1 MQVLIQVGTY
11 SILLSKRWLRQNSNL
26 LSIRPFVI
34 TNLQCQLKTTTIY
47 VVPILHATIYGVPA
61 LS

>member
-1 MQVLIQVGTY
+1 MQILIQVGTY
-11 SILLSKRWLRQNSNL
+11 SILLSKRWLIQNPNL

-34 TNLQCQLKTTTIY
+34 TNLQGQLKTTTIN